1 LEVRYLI
8 LTQVEGITITTG
20 GSTTTI
26 TGDRIDTGN
35 LRISGNTISSLSGDI
50 NLDADSGTVRIN
62 STSALQLPKG
72 DTASRPTPATGMIR
86 YNTETNYLKDMTA
99 TG

>member
-1 LEVRYLI
+1 MVLQLLQAEVKLLLLAI
-8 LTQVEGITITTG
+8 K
-20 GSTTTI
+20 
-26 TGDRIDTGN
+26 IDTGN
-35 LRISGNTISSLSGDI
+35 LRLSGNTIESLTGDI

-86 YNTETNYLKDMTA
+86 YNTDTSICMKAMTA
-99 TG
+99 TGLHLTVFMI